1 MTCLLVDGTA
11 MLRWDVQDLH
21 QSRRQIRHQDRKCWQ
36 FACISATVNDV
47 TEFVERL
54 CSFKTHTHT
63 HTFTCSLT
71 CRGLRNNERWKEL
84 VSLALIKHVVQAHIS
99 SIRLVFS

>member
-47 TEFVERL
+47 TGTMSAGKSWCL
-54 CSFKTHTHT
+54 LH
-63 HTFTCSLT
+63 
-71 CRGLRNNERWKEL
+71 
-84 VSLALIKHVVQAHIS
+84 
-99 SIRLVFS
+99 